1 MANREFFIVTYP
13 NGKTDYVSANYYGHA
28 LSIVKATCPKGTTVT
43 QPQKYGME
51 PALRP
56 SGHTW

>member
-1 MANREFFIVTYP
+1 MAQYQYFIVTKP
-13 NGKTDYVSANYYGHA
+13 NGSTEYVGADCYMKA
-28 LSIVKATCPKGTTVT
+28 LDKVRAMYPKGSTVT